1 MRVGKGIGARV
12 SVGVVGGER
21 GGEGWC
27 RGDEGGRRWG
37 GSAVEGD
44 RGGRRVVLWCKASD
58 PGCRR
63 KRSNLVARLV
73 PFLSLGYARLSPRE
87 RHAPHATVAEKRI
100 NTPALS
106 VWGVYAV
113 ENAAKIR
120 ERDQRICGGDMEGGQ
135 GKAR

>member
-1 MRVGKGIGARV
+1 M
-12 SVGVVGGER
+12 
-21 GGEGWC
+21 
-27 RGDEGGRRWG
+27 
-37 GSAVEGD
+37 
-44 RGGRRVVLWCKASD
+44 WCKASD

-113 ENAAKIR
+113 GNAAKIR
-120 ERDQRICGGDMEGGQ
+120 ERDQRICGGDMEGGP
-135 GKAR
+135 GNPSFKDVSFMSIWMSTWVWHGSLVVCGSHGGSEELLTGEGDGL